1 MSPDNRQFGVAAQ
14 IRVIQDVPLFRC
26 KVKRVAVGRLLA
38 AVERIDLVV
47 GILHPLAPVQERTEE
62 VHDVDDGRVGQRL
75 GLMVDEHTSGIKFG
89 MFLTQQVFICDII
102 PGNRSSVPM

>member
-1 MSPDNRQFGVAAQ
+1 M
-14 IRVIQDVPLFRC
+14 
-26 KVKRVAVGRLLA
+26 
-38 AVERIDLVV
+38 
-47 GILHPLAPVQERTEE
+47 QERTEE

-102 PGNRSSVPM
+102 PEIVHLFQCDGFHKEGEICVAQYLPLVVVVT